1 MNVSIGDVID
11 PTTLVSGVALLY
23 VHTVYRNQKI
33 VNVKIKMTAVID
45 SVPWYCVIL
54 MITARHGQRFLLVV
68 FFRVAYHRC
77 GKSDIKIFLTTVF
90 IPICLSRISQSS
102 YNGRPE
108 FQ

>member
-23 VHTVYRNQKI
+23 VHTVYRDQKI

-54 MITARHGQRFLLVV
+54 MITARHGQRFRL
-68 FFRVAYHRC
+68 FSC
-77 GKSDIKIFLTTVF
+77 G
-90 IPICLSRISQSS
+90 LS
-102 YNGRPE
+102 
-108 FQ
+108 